1 MCVCVFSL
9 GGRITVNKY
18 LFYDACV
25 CALYR
30 HAVVVVVVV
39 NTALDF
45 IFPFR
50 F

>member
-1 MCVCVFSL
+1 VCVCVFSL

-39 NTALDF
+39 LLHNNTSDSV
-45 IFPFR
+45 P
-50 F
+50 